1 MSVAP
6 KLVIVSSDGT
16 LNIDVENGVQ
26 SPDEWQPLPGA
37 MAAVARLNQAGWRVV
52 VTTNQ
57 PGLGRGLFGVDTLHA
72 IHSRMHACVGEA
84 GGRIEAV
91 FFCPHSPAE
100 NCRCRKPSPGL
111 AQCVAQRYGIASL
124 KGVPAVGDS
133 LEDIQ
138 AAIAA
143 GCAPHLVLSG
153 IAGSQAGPD
162 GQLPADWPGG
172 VAVHRDLA
180 AFVQALL
187 AQEGMASSSSTSSGA
202 LPA

>member
-1 MSVAP
+1 MSTAP
-6 KLVIVSSDGT
+6 RLVIVSSDGT
-16 LNIDVENGVQ
+16 LNADVENGVQ
-26 SPDEWQPLPGA
+26 SPEDWQPLPGA
-37 MAAVARLNQAGWRVV
+37 MAAVARLNQVGWRVV
-52 VTTNQ
+52 VVTNQ

-100 NCRCRKPSPGL
+100 ACGCRKPSPGL
-111 AQCVAQRYGIASL
+111 ALKVAERYGLASL
-124 KGVPAVGDS
+124 AGVPAVGDS
-133 LEDIQ
+133 LADIQ

-153 IAGSQAGPD
+153 AAGSQIPPD
-162 GQLPADWPGG
+162 GPLPAGWPAG

-180 AFVQALL
+180 AFAEALL
-187 AQEGMASSSSTSSGA
+187 ARQ
-202 LPA
+202 PAAE